1 MTTIA
6 SQLESYRS
14 ALAAATANGDQAV
27 ARKLGFSGM
36 LIEREHLLPGNAR

>member
-14 ALAAATANGDQAV
+14 SLAAAMANGDQAV
-27 ARKLGFSGM
+27 ARKL
-36 LIEREHLLPGNAR
+36 

>member
-27 ARKLGFSGM
+27 ARKLEQQ
-36 LIEREHLLPGNAR
+36 IK